1 MPAYM
6 HPYISDSR
14 YIDIALNG
22 VLFANAYV
30 SIEYQGN
37 AMNNTNTNI
46 NTNNNS
52 NIQQNTNN

>member
-1 MPAYM
+1 M

-22 VLFANAYV
+22 VHFANAYV

-37 AMNNTNTNI
+37 AMNTNI